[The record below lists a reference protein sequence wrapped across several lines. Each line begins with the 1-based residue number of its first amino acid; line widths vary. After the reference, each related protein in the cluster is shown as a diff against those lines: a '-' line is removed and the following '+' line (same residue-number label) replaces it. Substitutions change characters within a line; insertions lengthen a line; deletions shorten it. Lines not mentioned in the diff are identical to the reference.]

1 MISIRWIVIT
11 LAGLALVLAGCSGQT
26 APDEPPEGWEAT
38 ETRMWEQGVD
48 TSDVFRDL
56 NDLSTMGIVEA
67 DFALSS
73 GTISQDQ
80 FQKAIKRSL
89 LEFYRSNPVVV
100 DSLFEEYAVP
110 KLEGA
115 NLSGAVEEGQLKP
128 ELLGKFQKRAFK
140 AVNDYYRQPQLDQG
154 VSGITYPDTLRQND
168 VSGEVVLQMHVDTSG
183 SVNAVEVVD
192 GVHPTLDAIAMKA
205 GTQTTWEP
213 AYIRQGAGEEW
224 KPHRGWA
231 RTPVPF
237 RMP

>member
-1 MISIRWIVIT
+1 MISTRWILTT
-11 LAGLALVLAGCSGQT
+11 LAGLALVLAGCSEQS

-56 NDLSTMGIVEA
+56 DDLSTMGIVEA

-73 GTISQDQ
+73 GTISEDQ

-89 LEFYRSNPVVV
+89 LEFYRTNPVIV

-115 NLSGAVEEGQLKP
+115 NLSDAVEDDQLKP
-128 ELLGKFQKRAFK
+128 ELLGKFQKSAFK
-140 AVNDYYRQPQLDQG
+140 AVNDHYRQPQLNEG
-154 VSGITYPDTLRQND
+154 VSGISYPDSLRQND
-168 VSGEVVLQMHVDTSG
+168 VSGDVRLQLHVDTSG
-183 SVNAVEVVD
+183 SVNAVEVIE

-213 AYIRQGAGEEW
+213 AYVRQGAGEEW